1 MQSSIKSPV
10 PKEQIPLHEFIELSS
25 SFFFSWPRKGTIILC
40 KNLSMSWVL
49 TLPIFLIICTGSYSI
64 KGDIGKIII
73 ISFISSLLVPLVILI
88 RQFLGWNYICSR
100 LKSHYIFYEESD
112 WHDGQC
118 WEKPKLWK
126 IRDNLIATQEVSPIL
141 SLLRKISILL
151 LLFLSTSISY
161 FLFFI
166 PK

>member
-1 MQSSIKSPV
+1 MQSAIQTPV

-25 SFFFSWPRKGTIILC
+25 SFFFSWPRKGTLIFC
-40 KNLSMSWVL
+40 KNLILSWFL

-73 ISFISSLLVPLVILI
+73 ISFISSLLVPFVILI
-88 RQFLGWNYICSR
+88 RQFLGWNYISSR
-100 LKSHYIFYEESD
+100 LKSNYIFYEESD
-112 WHDGQC
+112 WHDGQS

-141 SLLRKISILL
+141 SLIRKITILL
-151 LLFLSTSISY
+151 LLLLSISTSY